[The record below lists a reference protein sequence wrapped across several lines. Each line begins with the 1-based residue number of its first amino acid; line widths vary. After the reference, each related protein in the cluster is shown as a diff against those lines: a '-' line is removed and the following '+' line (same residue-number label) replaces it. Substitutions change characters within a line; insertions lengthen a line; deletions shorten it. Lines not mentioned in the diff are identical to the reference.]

1 MACRYF
7 PLESPEQG
15 AGGDQI
21 RPAVRKR
28 MGRARVL
35 VVEDEPDIVNVLQD
49 LLSTAGYEVSSTDSV
64 FGAAAL
70 VRELEPCVILL
81 DLGLPYRPGTTLLA
95 ELKADPRTADVPVLI
110 ISGLP
115 EALTD
120 ERRAQATAVLTK
132 PVDMTVLLNAIEH
145 ACALRSANGNG
156 NGKAPNGSGSQ

>member
-1 MACRYF
+1 
-7 PLESPEQG
+7 
-15 AGGDQI
+15 
-21 RPAVRKR
+21 

-35 VVEDEPDIVNVLQD
+35 VVEDEPDIVNVLND
-49 LLSTAGYEVSSTDSV
+49 LLSSAGYDVSSTDSV

-70 VRELEPCVILL
+70 VRQLDPCVILL

-115 EALTD
+115 EALTE

-132 PVDMTVLLNAIEH
+132 PVDMTVLLDAIQH
-145 ACALRSANGNG
+145 ACELRSHNG
-156 NGKAPNGSGSQ
+156 NGKALTENGKGGQ